1 MKKATE
7 DLLRN
12 YWYEGFMFVLITTD
26 NEIFVTKFLNGYGF
40 SKEELF
46 KKSAQEVAYLPI
58 EELKNLFDKEKQK
71 RKYKLLNRCSRLGSS
86 RSRYPCYY

>member
-26 NEIFVTKFLNGYGF
+26 NEIFCN
-40 SKEELF
+40 
-46 KKSAQEVAYLPI
+46 
-58 EELKNLFDKEKQK
+58 
-71 RKYKLLNRCSRLGSS
+71 
-86 RSRYPCYY
+86 